1 MDGCTI
7 VIIFLLALLIF
18 MYHTMD
24 NRVKGILIDIN
35 EEPPE
40 KNISIV
46 GESVSSHDNP
56 LRPTWIK

>member
-7 VIIFLLALLIF
+7 VIMFLLSLLLF
-18 MYHTMD
+18 MYYTME
-24 NRVKGILIDIN
+24 NRVKKVLSYPN

-40 KNISIV
+40 KIASVV

>member
-1 MDGCTI
+1 MDCCTI

-18 MYHTMD
+18 MYYTME
-24 NRVKGILIDIN
+24 NRVKDVLLYQIK
-35 EEPPE
+35 EPPE
-40 KNISIV
+40 RIAQVV